1 MASTRR
7 KSAAIA
13 LAVVGIAGLSLASA
27 ATLTV
32 NAGSLGAGTTT
43 LDAACD
49 AAVDA
54 DFTTVFNATTGAYDV
69 DSLTVS
75 GIDDTAC
82 AGQTIR
88 VTVTDTTTSTIVLDD
103 ASTTVTAASLPFALD
118 SDAPAADDF
127 DIAIV
132 IHS

>member
-27 ATLTV
+27 ATLTIGT
-32 NAGSLGAGTTT
+32 GSLGAGTTT
-43 LDAACD
+43 LDASCD

-54 DFTTVFNATTGAYDV
+54 DFTTVFNAVSGAYDV

-75 GIDDTAC
+75 GIDNVAC
-82 AGQTIR
+82 AGQNIR
-88 VTVTDTTTSTIVLDD
+88 VTVTDTTTTTVILDD
-103 ASTTVTAASLPFALD
+103 SATTVTAASLAFPLD

-127 DIAIV
+127 AIAIV